1 MSIDKTTAINQ
12 LGNNPSVANQQ
23 SLVQKLAGPQINKPI
38 RMLVPGGA
46 SLTEFVSKDQLSTAV
61 FTWLR
66 RVRHFKDVLISFADD
81 PSNLDCHLS
90 TIVDF
95 NQNHR
100 LPQWEVEGKKWLAER
115 VSEVLAMDNVV
126 AAKIDKSGIHAYLDK
141 AQQFSPS
148 SENWLPNLVF
158 TPNKP
163 KGF

>member
-23 SLVQKLAGPQINKPI
+23 SLVQKLAGPKINKPI
-38 RMLVPGGA
+38 KMLVPGGA
-46 SLTEFVSKDQLSTAV
+46 NLTELVSKDQLSTAV

-81 PSNLDCHLS
+81 PTKVNCHIS
-90 TIVDF
+90 TVVDF
-95 NQNHR
+95 NQNNK

-126 AAKIDKSGIHAYLDK
+126 AVKIDKSGIQAYLDQDQK
-141 AQQFSPS
+141 FSPES
-148 SENWLPNLVF
+148 SDWLPNLVF
-158 TPNKP
+158 TSNKP
-163 KGF
+163 KGY

>member
-46 SLTEFVSKDQLSTAV
+46 NLTELVSKDQLSAAV

-81 PSNLDCHLS
+81 PAKVNCHIS
-90 TIVDF
+90 TVVDF
-95 NQNHR
+95 NQNNKM
-100 LPQWEVEGKKWLAER
+100 PQWEVEGKKWLAER

-126 AAKIDKSGIHAYLDK
+126 AVKIDKSGIQAYLD
-141 AQQFSPS
+141 QDQNFSPS
-148 SENWLPNLVF
+148 STEWLPNLVF
-158 TPNKP
+158 TSNKP